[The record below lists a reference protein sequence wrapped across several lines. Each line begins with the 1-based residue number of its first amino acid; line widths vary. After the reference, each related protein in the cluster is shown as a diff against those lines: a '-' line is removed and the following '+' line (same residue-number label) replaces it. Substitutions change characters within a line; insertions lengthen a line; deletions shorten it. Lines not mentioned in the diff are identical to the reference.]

1 MNKKILSIKNL
12 YKSFNNNEVTDVLDN
27 INIDVYKGEFVSIV
41 GTSGCGK
48 STLLNIIAKLD
59 KQSSGSII
67 YYLDNNDVIGY
78 IMQEPAH
85 FPWLNIEKNALF
97 ASNIKKIN
105 NEDYITNLLKKYGLY
120 SFKNKYP
127 SELSGGMKQRISLIR
142 TIGLKPSLLLLDE
155 PFSQLDYQSRL
166 SISSDIHKLVKDH
179 NITVILITHDISEAI
194 SLSDRI
200 IVLSKRPAHIKNIYT
215 LEFDKYLSP
224 VERRKNNL
232 FLSYFDLIGKDL
244 DLFEES

>member
-1 MNKKILSIKNL
+1 
-12 YKSFNNNEVTDVLDN
+12 
-27 INIDVYKGEFVSIV
+27 
-41 GTSGCGK
+41 
-48 STLLNIIAKLD
+48 
-59 KQSSGSII
+59 
-67 YYLDNNDVIGY
+67 
-78 IMQEPAH
+78 
-85 FPWLNIEKNALF
+85 
-97 ASNIKKIN
+97 
-105 NEDYITNLLKKYGLY
+105 
-120 SFKNKYP
+120 
-127 SELSGGMKQRISLIR
+127 MKQRISLIR